1 MKNKKMVLKSSD
13 YINIK
18 NTYLKFLK
26 KKEKTGKPVIDKV
39 GKLKNFYLPLSRWI
53 YVTYKKDNKIKI
65 IGLSGGQG
73 SGKSTI
79 TGILKF
85 ILKKIYS
92 LDLCVFSI
100 DDFYKTKVERKKMS
114 KKIHPLFLTRG
125 VPGTHDVELINK
137 TFKNLKKKIFKPVL
151 IPKFD
156 KLTDDRL
163 KKSQWTKVKKR
174 PHVIIFEGWCVG
186 ARHQRINILK
196 KSLNLIEKKYDP
208 DLKWR
213 KKVNNQ
219 LKGRYK
225 KLFNKIDKLVYLKA
239 PSFNHI
245 FKWRLLQEQNLKL
258 TSKNKK
264 IMSKSKVRD
273 FIMYYERITRQ
284 MMKDFPKISDL
295 TVFLDNSHR
304 SKKMKFFN

>member
-1 MKNKKMVLKSSD
+1 MNLKSLD
-13 YINIK
+13 YLNIK
-18 NTYLKFLK
+18 KSYLKFLK
-26 KKEKTGKPVIDKV
+26 IKESKGKPIIDKI
-39 GKLKNFYLPLSRWI
+39 GKLNKFYLPLSQWI
-53 YVTYKKDNKIKI
+53 YFTYKKDSKTKI

-85 ILKKIYS
+85 ILKKKYG

-100 DDFYKTKVERKKMS
+100 DDFYKTKVERNRMS

-125 VPGTHDVELINK
+125 VPGTHDVKLINK
-137 TFKNLKKKIFKPVL
+137 TFKNLKKKVFKPVL

-156 KLTDDRL
+156 KLTDDRF
-163 KKSQWTKVKKR
+163 KKSKWTKVIKP

-186 ARHQRINILK
+186 ARHQRINMLK

-213 KKVNNQ
+213 KKVNNH
-219 LKGRYK
+219 LKGHYK
-225 KLFNKIDKLVYLKA
+225 KLFKKIDRLVYLKA

-245 FKWRLLQEQNLKL
+245 FHWRLLQEQKLKL
-258 TSKNKK
+258 TSKNKET
-264 IMSKSKVRD
+264 MSKSKVRE
-273 FIMYYERITRQ
+273 FIMFYERITKQ
-284 MMKDFPKISDL
+284 MMKDFSKISDL
-295 TVFLDNSHR
+295 TIFLDKSHR
-304 SKKMKFFN
+304 SKKMKFF